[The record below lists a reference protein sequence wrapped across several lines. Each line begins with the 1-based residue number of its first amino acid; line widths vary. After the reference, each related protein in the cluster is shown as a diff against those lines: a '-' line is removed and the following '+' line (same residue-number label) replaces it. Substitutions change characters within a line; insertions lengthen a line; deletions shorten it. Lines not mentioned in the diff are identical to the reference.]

1 MKVAIESVDLR
12 IWKEFQ
18 TDGPVS
24 QNALPKLG
32 PHSSS
37 AVYESI
43 NWQNTSQIHSFI
55 HLFKSDN

>member
-43 NWQNTSQIHSFI
+43 N
-55 HLFKSDN
+55 